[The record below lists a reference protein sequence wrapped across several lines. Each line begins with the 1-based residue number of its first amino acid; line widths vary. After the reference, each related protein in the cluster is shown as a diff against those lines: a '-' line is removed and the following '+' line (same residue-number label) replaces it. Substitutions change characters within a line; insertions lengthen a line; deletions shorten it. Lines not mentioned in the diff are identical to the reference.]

1 MPGKLRRGRKLT
13 NDGGKN
19 LRPRRLVNWSQRK
32 GALCKTKLAVG
43 PMNERAVVIS
53 VASVGVQQRMNEA
66 VGTQHKRQREEASR
80 GHTPPAFRCLTGTH
94 PYCWIMLVHAS
105 AAGFA

>member
-19 LRPRRLVNWSQRK
+19 YRANRCGRWRHVQGGLSE
-32 GALCKTKLAVG
+32 TKLAVG
-43 PMNERAVVIS
+43 PMNESAVVTS

-66 VGTQHKRQREEASR
+66 VGTQHKRQREEASS
-80 GHTPPAFRCLTGTH
+80 GHTPPAIRCLTGTQ